1 MNSPLQSG
9 STIKDRAGASRAPS
23 LEQEPI
29 NRYSFETL
37 DRVARATIARLTQGV
52 SPLAQMTGWLD
63 WTARLARA
71 PGRQIE
77 LLLEAS
83 NSCLSL
89 IRFAANS
96 FVNRAAERP
105 FESASSDRRFVDSA

>member
-9 STIKDRAGASRAPS
+9 STIQDRAGAPRAPS

-63 WTARLARA
+63 WTAHLARA

-105 FESASSDRRFVDSA
+105 FEPASSDKRFVDPA